1 MEIHQRQSA
10 EGGKEK
16 VEMEET
22 MKIDKQRIDE
32 FFNRFLQHSHSHQG
46 DICVLDITKREVE
59 DLGLFFVAALS
70 EWSTG
75 GTSPSFD
82 PVASHKVPPIG
93 EFIDTYMKKHVAAKL
108 ESADVLLKR
117 FPEECQ
123 ALGRHFA
130 SIFARWAEGFDRKRE
145 IARKRRPDLHA
156 RKTPRAKRRSQPL
169 ADLFAEFVSD
179 QGVIVKGTRLLG
191 IGLGAYEELGWRCLA
206 VLTGWI
212 NNGGI
217 DNAIRARY
225 EPIATDREFEELG
238 WGFVKVMT
246 AWVEGIELIRR
257 KIEGLPYSKPQWKR
271 GPSRYYV
278 RFMSK
283 RRA

>member
-1 MEIHQRQSA
+1 MEIHQRQSD
-10 EGGKEK
+10 EGGKRTYKWRTNERN
-16 VEMEET
+16 
-22 MKIDKQRIDE
+22 KQSIGE
-32 FFNRFLQHSHSHQG
+32 YFNKFLQDSHSHQG
-46 DICVLDITKREVE
+46 KFCVLDITEREVE
-59 DLGLFFVAALS
+59 DLGLSFVAALS

-82 PVASHKVPPIG
+82 SGAGHKVQPIG

-130 SIFARWAEGFDRKRE
+130 SMFARWAEGSDQKRE
-145 IARKRRPDLHA
+145 MARKRRPDLHA
-156 RKTPRAKRRSQPL
+156 RKTPRARRRSQPL

-179 QGVIVKGTRLLG
+179 QCVIVRGTRLLG

-206 VLTGWI
+206 VLGGWI
-212 NNGGI
+212 NNGAI

-246 AWVEGIELIRR
+246 AWAEGIELVRQRI
-257 KIEGLPYSKPQWKR
+257 KALPYSKPQWKR
-271 GPSRYYV
+271 HRSSSFV
-278 RFMSK
+278 RFKSK
-283 RRA
+283 RRS